1 MSTQNQDRPIP
12 VGFEDRLAI
21 STPEGVEVELTLA
34 GIGSRFIS
42 GGIDWV
48 IQIFVLVAL
57 AVVLRQIGDVGAA
70 ILASAFFAV
79 IFFYDVLFE
88 VLGGGRTPGKRA
100 AGLRVVRSGGRP
112 ITFVRSALRNIL
124 RIIDILPGFYAIG
137 MIVIFITHRNQ
148 RIGDLA
154 AGTLVVRDRHGDR
167 APGAAIEAPVLEPG
181 PAVDWDVSAV
191 SGADVATVRAFLERR
206 PSLGARARKDLAW
219 QLARKL
225 QPLVGGANEA
235 DDERFLEMLV
245 AAKAR
250 RDRDASGR

>member
-1 MSTQNQDRPIP
+1 MSTQDQDRAIP

-34 GIGSRFIS
+34 GIGSRFIA

-57 AVVLRQIGDVGAA
+57 AVILREVGDIGSA

-100 AGLRVVRSGGRP
+100 TGLRVVRSGGRP

-137 MIVIFITHRNQ
+137 MTVIFITPRNQ
-148 RIGDLA
+148 RVGDLA
-154 AGTLVVRDRHGDR
+154 AGTLVVRDRYGDR
-167 APGAAIEAPVLEPG
+167 ERGAAIETFQADPG
-181 PAVDWDVSAV
+181 LAANWDVSAV
-191 SGADVATVRAFLERR
+191 SGDDVATVRAFLERR
-206 PSLGARARKDLAW
+206 LTLDPMARGEIAS
-219 QLARKL
+219 QLASRL
-225 QPLVGGANEA
+225 RPLVGGANEA
-235 DDERFLEMLV
+235 GDERFLEMLV
-245 AAKAR
+245 AAKMR
-250 RDRDASGR
+250 RER